1 MSLYSHKH
9 SKHFEICPVT
19 SNQIDT
25 SHSIVIKDK
34 HKDKYKHKRKQLN
47 LTKEAAHPPGL
58 VPSTPVKSKAA
69 IQGYSFTFKKS
80 ITSTTNKNINQ

>member
-34 HKDKYKHKRKQLN
+34 HKHKELN

-58 VPSTPVKSKAA
+58 VPSTPVKSNAA